1 VWLARHGRAADHV
14 PTQRKRAEL
23 IYLTCLQPHFSLRII
38 TLANMSYR
46 QVLSNRY
53 IDREKLRSL
62 LEREFNGQRFN
73 VKVSV
78 AQ

>member
-1 VWLARHGRAADHV
+1 
-14 PTQRKRAEL
+14 
-23 IYLTCLQPHFSLRII
+23 
-38 TLANMSYR
+38 MSYR